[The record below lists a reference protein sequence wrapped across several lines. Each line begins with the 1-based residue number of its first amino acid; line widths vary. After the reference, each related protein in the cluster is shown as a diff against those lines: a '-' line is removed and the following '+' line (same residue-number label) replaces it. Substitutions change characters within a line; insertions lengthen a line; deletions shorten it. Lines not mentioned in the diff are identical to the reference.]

1 MRQNPCA
8 ELCEPCGLGF
18 PLRDIPLALTA
29 WFLRIAF
36 VKNMFVESVAIP
48 P

>member
-29 WFLRIAF
+29 WILRITEA
-36 VKNMFVESVAIP
+36 KKMFVETAAIP